1 MPVTSPAEG
10 GAIMTVAEAR
20 EGLQELMARYNE
32 YQKKWIAL
40 YGTTYGFD
48 QWFTQQ
54 VLQVRVS

>member
-1 MPVTSPAEG
+1 
-10 GAIMTVAEAR
+10 MTVAEAR